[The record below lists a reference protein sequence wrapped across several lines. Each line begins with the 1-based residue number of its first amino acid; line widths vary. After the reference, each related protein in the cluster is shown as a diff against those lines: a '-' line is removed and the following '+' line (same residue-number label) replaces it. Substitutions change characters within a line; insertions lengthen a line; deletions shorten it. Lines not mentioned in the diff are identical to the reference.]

1 MQRGWQVYTVCL
13 FIVMASIDNTVLGLL
28 PALAPRIR
36 AEFNVSDGWVGA
48 VIGVNL
54 VVLALTALL
63 WGYRSD
69 RGDRRWLLI
78 CGTLLWALP
87 VALVQWSSSASMLF
101 GLVVL
106 AGIGLG
112 CISTV
117 GYSIIT
123 DLVPQRWR
131 GLMLGLWGLAQGVGG
146 LVGIQLAA
154 SSVSWRAPFGSI
166 ALVGLACSALALFA
180 VAPRKGQ
187 ADEALR
193 GLEVIDSEYEYRIQ
207 RADLPLVLAKPS
219 NRWLIAQG
227 FVAQFTFGS
236 LTLLSVLLTAKLV
249 SQGLTTELAS
259 RIAAQLLVVLQ
270 LGGVISLL
278 WGWAG
283 DRLQRRWPQVRS
295 LLAAYGFWAAIPC
308 YTLLFW
314 VPLAASTDSSG
325 NPLAIVQQQISQ
337 NPWWALAVLAATL
350 ATIAQATNAPNWYAL
365 VCEVNLP
372 EHRGTAFSFITF
384 ANNVGR
390 ALGTILVAATF
401 DWLARSLP
409 APTNYALGLTLFQLF
424 FIPAGLC
431 FWFAARTTL
440 RDAAAVQATLRERA
454 AAALAAANAQSA
466 AALPSYTLDRDPAR
480 L

>member
-1 MQRGWQVYTVCL
+1 MQRARRIYTVGL

-36 AEFNVSDGWVGA
+36 AELNVSDAWVGA
-48 VIGVNL
+48 LIGVNL
-54 VVLALTALL
+54 VVLALTALV

-78 CGTLLWALP
+78 VGTLLWAIP
-87 VALVQWSSSASMLF
+87 VALVQRSTSATMLF

-131 GLMLGLWGLAQGVGG
+131 GLMLGLWGLAQGIGS
-146 LVGIQLAA
+146 LVGLQLAA
-154 SSVSWRAPFGSI
+154 SSASWRAPFGSI
-166 ALVGLACSALALFA
+166 ALVGLACSVLALFA

-193 GLEVIDSEYEYRIQ
+193 ALETVDGEYEYRIK
-207 RADLPLVLAKPS
+207 RADLPLVLRKPS

-236 LTLLSVLLTAKLV
+236 LTLLSVLLTAKLT

-270 LGGVISLL
+270 LGGIISLL

-283 DRLQRRWPQVRS
+283 DRLQRRWPQARA

-314 VPLAASTDSSG
+314 VPLSAPAAAGT
-325 NPLAIVQQQISQ
+325 PLTIVQQQLTQ
-337 NPWWALAVLAATL
+337 NPWWAVAVLAATL

-401 DWLARSLP
+401 RWLADALP

-440 RDAAAVQATLRERA
+440 RDAAGVQLTLRERA
-454 AAALAAANAQSA
+454 AEARSA
-466 AALPSYTLDRDPAR
+466 AAPAVYSLEHDPAR

>member
-1 MQRGWQVYTVCL
+1 MQRGRRVYTVCL

-48 VIGVNL
+48 VLGINL
-54 VVLALTALL
+54 VVLAVTALV

-78 CGTLLWALP
+78 AGTLLWAVP
-87 VALVQWSSSASMLF
+87 VALVQLSTSASMLF

-106 AGIGLG
+106 AGVGLG

-131 GLMLGLWGLAQGVGG
+131 GLMLGLWGLAQGIGG
-146 LVGIQLAA
+146 LAGTQLAA
-154 SSVSWRAPFGSI
+154 SSASWRDPFSSV
-166 ALVGLACSALALFA
+166 ALLGVACSALALFV

-193 GLEVIDSEYEYRIQ
+193 ALAAIDGEYEYRIQ
-207 RADLPLVLAKPS
+207 RTDLPLVLRKPS

-236 LTLLSVLLTAKLV
+236 LTLLTVLLTAKLV

-259 RIAAQLLVVLQ
+259 RIGAQLVVVLQ
-270 LGGVISLL
+270 LGGIISLL

-283 DRLQRRWPQVRS
+283 DRLQRRWPQARS

-314 VPLAASTDSSG
+314 VPLDVAISDG
-325 NPLAIVQQQISQ
+325 NPLTIVVQQLSR
-337 NPWWALAVLAATL
+337 NPWWAMAVLAATL

-390 ALGTILVAATF
+390 ALGTILVATTF
-401 DWLARSLP
+401 DGLARALP

-431 FWFAARTTL
+431 FWFAARTTP
-440 RDAAAVQATLRERA
+440 RDAADVQATLRERA
-454 AAALAAANAQSA
+454 AAALAAAA
-466 AALPSYTLDRDPAR
+466 ARDVAPAVPTLDQGPAR
-480 L
+480 P